1 SAKVTSKS
9 LESKISLLKKY
20 GGMVILLAMGKEIPE
35 TVEERVGIALEGIR
49 ILEENGISK
58 ERILVDPLVLS
69 MASGKDP
76 TVSLNIIA
84 ALSQKGVATSIGLS
98 NLSYGLPNRSGM
110 NGAFLAQA
118 IEKGLTAAIL
128 NPGDEVIRKILPGA
142 LSLAGVEEHGN
153 QGPEIADPILAAMLS
168 GNREALKT
176 LVDELLRE
184 HPPLTVSQQYLGKS
198 MEGLGQLYARN
209 EIYLPQ
215 LLLASDT
222 VREIFDFVNQRLDP
236 LRIYKGK
243 VLLATVEGDVHD
255 IGKNIVGTVLKS
267 GGFEVIDLGKD
278 VSAVQIVAK
287 AKEVKPDVVGLSA
300 MMTTT
305 IGEIETVIR
314 ALHESGIDK
323 PVIAGG
329 ASLNKELA
337 HRFGCSGYAKDAV
350 EGLEL
355 CKSLI
360 NR

>member
-1 SAKVTSKS
+1 
-9 LESKISLLKKY
+9 
-20 GGMVILLAMGKEIPE
+20 
-35 TVEERVGIALEGIR
+35 
-49 ILEENGISK
+49 
-58 ERILVDPLVLS
+58 
-69 MASGKDP
+69 
-76 TVSLNIIA
+76 
-84 ALSQKGVATSIGLS
+84 
-98 NLSYGLPNRSGM
+98 
-110 NGAFLAQA
+110 
-118 IEKGLTAAIL
+118 
-128 NPGDEVIRKILPGA
+128 
-142 LSLAGVEEHGN
+142 
-153 QGPEIADPILAAMLS
+153 
-168 GNREALKT
+168 
-176 LVDELLRE
+176 
-184 HPPLTVSQQYLGKS
+184 
-198 MEGLGQLYARN
+198 
-209 EIYLPQ
+209 

-267 GGFEVIDLGKD
+267 GGFEIIDLGKD

-287 AKEVKPDVVGLSA
+287 AKEVNPDIVGLSA